1 MGKKRRL
8 AVAAVVLGLVATGQT
23 ASSPTAVAAPR
34 PEPVV
39 ERRSVTLL
47 TGDKVILGPT
57 AHSPVRIVR
66 AKGRENIGFSV
77 HKHQRGVYVVPAD
90 AAKLV
95 AGGQLDPR
103 LFDVV
108 GLVAQGYGDA
118 DRKTLS
124 VIVQHQ
130 PGMSRAAA
138 RPSGARVTRQLP
150 AVGGAALQITKGD
163 NTYWKSIGGGATAP
177 KALGAGVAK
186 VWLNAV
192 HAPLLDRSTAQI
204 GAPAAWQAGHTG
216 KGVPVAVL
224 DTGVDDSHPDLAG
237 RIAEARNFTEDPD
250 TVDRVGHGTHVAA
263 TIGSKDAEYRGVA
276 PEATLLSGKV
286 CVLQGCPDDAIIA
299 GMQWAAAERRVKVVN
314 LSLGG
319 PDSPG
324 VDLLEEAVNRLTA
337 EHGTLFVVAAG
348 NSGGEGDETV
358 GSPASADAALAVG
371 AVDRQDALADFS
383 SRGPRVGD
391 GAVKPDITAPG
402 VGIVAARG
410 KDGAIGEP
418 GETRVALDGTSMA
431 TPHVAG
437 AAALLLQQHP
447 DWTPGQVKA
456 ALMASA
462 KPAEGLGAY
471 GQGAGRVDL
480 ARAVKQTVLAE
491 QPSLSFGTQ
500 QWPHNDDK
508 PVTRTLTYRN
518 VGTAEVTLDL
528 AVEAAAG
535 PDGKPAP
542 AGIFLLGKPE
552 VTVPA
557 GGTATVE
564 VTADTGVG
572 SADGAFTARVVA
584 NSGDLAVVTP
594 MGVVREEE
602 SYDLTIPVIGRDG
615 QPAPDYE
622 INLYGYDRFLIKRL
636 YDPSGTVNIR
646 LPRGRYLV
654 SGSVHTGE
662 NEHDS
667 VVRPFLDLTTDQSV
681 TLDARK
687 TTPVTA
693 TVGRPEVKRLHS
705 LVGIN
710 LKAGDGGY
718 TAVDWV
724 AGDSL
729 LRSAHVGPDAPP
741 GRVAGVYHAVL
752 AKPAPDGGFVD
763 APVVYN
769 LGWFTPNR
777 MYTGTRTV
785 RDGELAKVRV
795 RTVPHDED
803 QMAMRVSIP
812 MSTTL
817 EGASAGLS
825 IGLDVRLPSERTE
838 LFTTEGVAWQ
848 TSSSQENA
856 LQVAPGRPYRPGEH
870 REVWHGGGV
879 FGPSL
884 PGPRYAASHAL
895 QLADA
900 FWFNVALFSPSADT
914 WGAATVDSASTV
926 VRRDGTVICESTS
939 AGTCIADG
947 RYAGRFRVEAEAT
960 QGMTDLS
967 TRVSAVWTFAKDD
980 DKPADLPIQVVRF
993 GAKLGDDNSA
1003 PGGRI
1008 FPMPIQVQRNPGAP
1022 AASVKSLTVEAS
1034 FDDGATWRKVPV
1046 VKLRDQRIAL
1056 VSNPAGGYVSLRA
1069 KAVDS
1074 AGGTVEQAIIHA
1086 YRIR

>member
-1 MGKKRRL
+1 MKRT
-8 AVAAVVLGLVATGQT
+8 AIAAVVLGIAAAGQT
-23 ASSPTAVAAPR
+23 ASSPHAAAAPQ
-34 PEPVV
+34 PGATV
-39 ERRSVTLL
+39 EQRSVTLL

-57 AHSPVRIVR
+57 PQAPVRIVR

-77 HKHQRGVYVVPAD
+77 RKDRGGVYVVPAD

-95 AGGQLDPR
+95 AGGQLDAR
-103 LFDVV
+103 LFDVA

-118 DRKTLS
+118 DGKTLS
-124 VIVQHQ
+124 VIVQYQ
-130 PGMSRAAA
+130 PGTSRTAAQ
-138 RPSGARVTRQLP
+138 PDGARVTRQLP
-150 AVGGAALQITKGD
+150 AVGGAALRITKGD
-163 NTYWKSIGGGATAP
+163 NAYWKSISGGGTAP

-186 VWLNAV
+186 VWLNGIRK
-192 HAPLLDRSTAQI
+192 PLLDRSTAQI
-204 GAPAAWQAGHTG
+204 GAPAAWRAGYTG
-216 KGVPVAVL
+216 KGVMVAVL
-224 DTGVDDSHPDLAG
+224 DTGVDDSHPDLVG

-276 PEATLLSGKV
+276 PEATLVSGKV
-286 CVLQGCPDDAIIA
+286 CVLEGCPDDAIIA
-299 GMQWAAAERRVKVVN
+299 GLQWAAAERRVKVVN

-319 PDSPG
+319 QDFPG
-324 VDLLEEAVNRLTA
+324 VDPLEEAVNRLTA

-348 NSGGEGDETV
+348 NSGTEGDETV

-371 AVDRQDALADFS
+371 AVNRRDVLADFS

-410 KDGAIGEP
+410 KDGIIGEP
-418 GETRVALDGTSMA
+418 GQTRVALDGTSMA

-462 KPAEGLGAY
+462 KPTGDLGAY

-480 ARAVKQTVLAE
+480 ARAIKQTVLVE

-500 QWPHNDDK
+500 EWPHNDDK

-518 VGTAEVTLDL
+518 VGPDEVTLDL

-542 AGIFLLGKPE
+542 AGMFLLAEPK

-557 GGTATVE
+557 GGTGTVE
-564 VTADTGVG
+564 VTADTRVG

-584 NSGDLAVVTP
+584 KSGDLAVVTA

-602 SYDLTIPVIGRDG
+602 SYNLTIPVIGRDG

-622 INLYGYDRFLIKRL
+622 ISLYGYDRFLVKRL
-636 YDPSGTVNIR
+636 YDPSGTANIR
-646 LPRGRYLV
+646 LPRGRYLL
-654 SGSVHTGE
+654 SSSVFTGE
-662 NEHDS
+662 NEHDT
-667 VVRPFLDLTTDQSV
+667 VVRPFLDLTKDQSV

-693 TVGRPEVKRLHS
+693 TVRRPEVKRLHS

-710 LKAGDGGY
+710 LKAGDSGY

-724 AGDSL
+724 AGDSV

-763 APVVYN
+763 APYVYN

-777 MYTGTRTV
+777 MYTGTRVV
-785 RDGELAKVRV
+785 RDDDLAKVRV
-795 RTVPHDED
+795 RTVPRGED

-812 MSTTL
+812 TSTAF

-838 LFTTEGVAWQ
+838 LFTTDGVAWQ
-848 TSSSQENA
+848 TTSSQDNA
-856 LQVAPGRPYRPGEH
+856 LQVAPGRQYRPGEH

-884 PGPRYAASHAL
+884 PGPRYAVSHAL
-895 QLADA
+895 QLPDA
-900 FWFNVALFSPSADT
+900 FWFNVALFSPSSDT
-914 WGAATVDSASTV
+914 WGVTTVDSARTV
-926 VRRDGTVICESTS
+926 VRQNGKVICESAG
-939 AGTCIADG
+939 AGTCITDG
-947 RYAGRFRVEAEAT
+947 RYAGQFRVEAEAT
-960 QGMTDLS
+960 QGMTDVS
-967 TRVSAVWTFAKDD
+967 TRVSAVWTFAKED
-980 DKPADLPIQVVRF
+980 DKPADLPIQVIRF
-993 GAKLGDDNSA
+993 GAKLNDDNSA

-1008 FPMPIQVQRNPGAP
+1008 FPIPVQVQRNPGAP
-1022 AASVKSLTVEAS
+1022 ATSVKSLTVEAS

-1046 VKLRDQRIAL
+1046 VTFGDQRIAL
-1056 VSNPAGGYVSLRA
+1056 VSNPANGYVSLRA

-1074 AGGTVEQAIIHA
+1074 AGGTVEQTIIHA